1 MTQTIQQLL
10 TELATYLGE
19 QDKAILAQIEA
30 KITQLKNDLLGGE
43 VSADLDTFRELVEEL
58 RKLKASGQISVLALQ
73 TVVPSPIN
81 YPEDEAKL
89 ASGDYVV
96 DTNNNE
102 LVIQVGE
109 QYTGWVLD
117 SDDAKKVNAEGLLKL
132 QNYVN
137 SSGETVNI
145 TLKSPVKATSVLYN
159 HIREVDLNRL
169 VSVTDFTYKFENNTL
184 SELKLHGVLEN
195 GKAVSRYLNQ
205 NADYLQLLQQH
216 QAGFGSII
224 DSSYN
229 REIYNSLFSQNG
241 EKPSGSYHIPDD
253 VDSVELTIGHY
264 SFSKTITLHKETP
277 KT

>member
-1 MTQTIQQLL
+1 MNKLLEQLPEVLEQIGRDIKTITVVL
-10 TELATYLGE
+10 
-19 QDKAILAQIEA
+19 DKGSPD
-30 KITQLKNDLLGGE
+30 KGNPDKPT
-43 VSADLDTFRELVEEL
+43 T
-58 RKLKASGQISVLALQ
+58 SGQISVLALQ
-73 TVVPSPIN
+73 TVVPSAIN

-96 DTNNNE
+96 DTYNNE
-102 LVIQVGE
+102 LVVQVGK
-109 QYTGWVLD
+109 QYAGWVLD
-117 SDDAKKVNAEGLLKL
+117 SDDAKKVNEEGLLKL

-137 SSGETVNI
+137 SNSSAETVNI

-205 NADYLQLLQQH
+205 NTDYLQLLQH
-216 QAGFGSII
+216 YSAGYGTII
-224 DSSYN
+224 DGSYS
-229 REIYNSLFSQNG
+229 REIYNRFFSQNG
-241 EKPSGSYHIPDD
+241 EKPIDGYSIPED
-253 VDSVELTIGHY
+253 VNDIELTVQHNG
-264 SFSKTITLHKETP
+264 FSKTITLRRETP

>member
-1 MTQTIQQLL
+1 MTTQTIQQLL
-10 TELATYLGE
+10 TEFATYLGE

-30 KITQLKNDLLGGE
+30 KITQLKNDLLGG
-43 VSADLDTFRELVEEL
+43 
-58 RKLKASGQISVLALQ
+58 QISVLALQ
-73 TVVPSPIN
+73 TVVPPSAIN

-109 QYTGWVLD
+109 QYIGWVLD
-117 SDDAKKVNAEGLLKL
+117 SDDAKKVNEEGLLKL

>member
-1 MTQTIQQLL
+1 MNKLLEQLPEVLEQIRRDIKTITVVL
-10 TELATYLGE
+10 
-19 QDKAILAQIEA
+19 DKGSPD
-30 KITQLKNDLLGGE
+30 KGNPDKPIT
-43 VSADLDTFRELVEEL
+43 
-58 RKLKASGQISVLALQ
+58 SGQISVLALQ
-73 TVVPSPIN
+73 TVVPSAIN

-96 DTNNNE
+96 DTYNNE
-102 LVIQVGE
+102 LVIQVGK
-109 QYTGWVLD
+109 QYAGGESNGV
-117 SDDAKKVNAEGLLKL
+117 KVNEEGLLKL

-205 NADYLQLLQQH
+205 NTDYLQLLQH
-216 QAGFGSII
+216 YSAGYGTII
-224 DSSYN
+224 DGSYS
-229 REIYNSLFSQNG
+229 REIYNRFFSQNG
-241 EKPSGSYHIPDD
+241 EKPIDGYSIPED
-253 VDSVELTIGHY
+253 VNDIELTVQHNG
-264 SFSKTITLHKETP
+264 FSKTITLRRETP

>member
-1 MTQTIQQLL
+1 MKDCKRAIDVKLQSKQAAAVSLQSKQPIKVTLSKGISGSL
-10 TELATYLGE
+10 
-19 QDKAILAQIEA
+19 DKP
-30 KITQLKNDLLGGE
+30 T
-43 VSADLDTFRELVEEL
+43 T
-58 RKLKASGQISVLALQ
+58 SGQISVLELQ
-73 TVVPSPIN
+73 TVVPSAIN

-96 DTNNNE
+96 DTYNNE
-102 LVIQVGE
+102 LVIQVGK
-109 QYTGWVLD
+109 QYAGWESNGV
-117 SDDAKKVNAEGLLKL
+117 KVNEEGMLKL

-205 NADYLQLLQQH
+205 NTDYLQIRQSH
-216 QAGFGSII
+216 TAGYGTMI

-229 REIYNSLFSQNG
+229 REIYNRFFSQNG
-241 EKPSGSYHIPDD
+241 EKPSDGYSIPED
-253 VDSVELTIGHY
+253 VTDIELTINHNG
-264 SFSKTITLHKETP
+264 FSKVIILYKETLN
-277 KT
+277 T